1 MRVGFNMSHG
11 CQNISHYPKLVTDL
25 EIYMKSMASTGFTS
39 KLNTKLASI
48 AGSPQVSSTNVIRF
62 DWYKTFESDRR
73 PGDNST
79 TTTSQYIDRKIL
91 NDIWTSLN
99 PRAKSWIS
107 TTNWAAMVSGDLH
120 PCDCYGITCDARMNI
135 KRIDLGGNN
144 MVGTIPES
152 IGYFHHLES
161 IKFYGNKVLSHM
173 HLLFPC

>member
-1 MRVGFNMSHG
+1 MTTAKRTRLGPRQISWSRRWLLTHASVALTRGLVDSHHKGVVNRAVGPRTG
-11 CQNISHYPKLVTDL
+11 CPTC
-25 EIYMKSMASTGFTS
+25 
-39 KLNTKLASI
+39 
-48 AGSPQVSSTNVIRF
+48 
-62 DWYKTFESDRR
+62 DW
-73 PGDNST
+73 P
-79 TTTSQYIDRKIL
+79 TSQYIDRKIL
-91 NDIWTSLN
+91 NDIWTILN

-120 PCDCYGITCDARMNI
+120 PCDCYGITCDARMNV

-161 IKFYGNKVLSHM
+161 IKFYGNKVPSHM